1 MTLPVFSLALLLGA
15 ASVEAGAVPAGMV
28 VVGPAALER
37 ATPAPKQEPTV
48 EVKAFALDVLPVTNA
63 QFLAF
68 VTAQSKWQRGR
79 APTLFVDEH
88 YLKAWPGPLAL
99 GARAAPDAPVV
110 GVSWFAARAYC
121 ARRAARLPLTDEWE
135 LAAQASATSR
145 NGARDPEHTQKILA
159 WYAKKTPSTLP
170 AVGKGEKNVWGVQD
184 LHRLVWEWVE
194 DFGAVLVSSDNR
206 VSGEQDIVRFC
217 GGGAQNAVNPADYA
231 SFMRLAF
238 RSSLEARYTT
248 QNLGFRCAADVAQP
262 RSKHKPA
269 PVHAVEPSTERDG
282 VR

>member
-37 ATPAPKQEPTV
+37 ATPAPKQEPIV

-145 NGARDPEHTQKILA
+145 SGARDPEHTQKILA